1 MYNPSRQRSLAEL
14 ANEQLNGGQ
23 RRDRFAEGVAA
34 AAKPDCVRPDAG
46 GTLLNLVLIP
56 LAAARDKCK

>member
-23 RRDRFAEGVAA
+23 RRDRFAEGVSA
-34 AAKPDCVRPDAG
+34 AAKPDCVRPDADAN
-46 GTLLNLVLIP
+46 LLNLVLIP
-56 LAAARDKCK
+56 LAAARDKCN